1 MQSSKWL
8 NQSYDAATKSVNSLN
23 YAGAAYMSV
32 PGSQINTNTKLSK
45 VHLKNNHASASRQSS
60 MHPPANYSD
69 GSGMMINMSN
79 VRASSS
85 SQAGMNTANTVVG
98 GVTSHK
104 QLYMSQQERM
114 QEIGKAYNYSTEQ
127 AMSAANIKIQNAKKQ
142 GVNTGVVGGQS

>member
-1 MQSSKWL
+1 MGANTAVQSSKWL

-79 VRASSS
+79 VRA
-85 SQAGMNTANTVVG
+85 
-98 GVTSHK
+98 
-104 QLYMSQQERM
+104 
-114 QEIGKAYNYSTEQ
+114 
-127 AMSAANIKIQNAKKQ
+127 
-142 GVNTGVVGGQS
+142 